1 MKKTL
6 KLLFVLLVALT
17 GCEADKSGTVD
28 PQSGKGGS
36 MARFAITGNSLYIVD
51 DQSLHSYD
59 ISAPDNPQKSGSK
72 SLGIGIETIFPYQNN
87 LFIGAQDGMYIFN
100 NADPSNPQL
109 ISKYQHVQS
118 CDPVVVQ
125 DNYAY
130 VTLRGGSTCRNGATT
145 NSSLDV
151 VDLSDLANPK
161 ILHTQNMLTPYGLGV
176 SGKLL
181 FVCDGTHG
189 LKTFNIQN
197 PQLPVFLSQNTS
209 VDAYDVIVRNSRSLI
224 LIGKKGLYQFSFNE
238 DKGDLTL
245 LSQIPVQ

>member
-1 MKKTL
+1 
-6 KLLFVLLVALT
+6 
-17 GCEADKSGTVD
+17 
-28 PQSGKGGS
+28 
-36 MARFAITGNSLYIVD
+36 
-51 DQSLHSYD
+51 
-59 ISAPDNPQKSGSK
+59 
-72 SLGIGIETIFPYQNN
+72 
-87 LFIGAQDGMYIFN
+87 MYIFDN
-100 NADPSNPQL
+100 TDPSNPKL
-109 ISKYQHVQS
+109 ISKYWHVQS

-181 FVCDGTHG
+181 FVCEGTHG
-189 LKTFNIQN
+189 LKTFDIQN
-197 PQLPVFLSQNTS
+197 PKLPVLIGKNTS
-209 VDAYDVIVRNSRSLI
+209 IDAFDVIVRNSGSLI
-224 LIGKKGLYQFSFNE
+224 LVGKNGLYQFSFDENA
-238 DKGDLTL
+238 GDLTL